1 MAAQKRNSSAEIEH
15 DRATIDFLLSTSG
28 KQALAQL
35 QREDVGDART
45 VPLLEELRR
54 HYSPQWSGALL
65 TLARLRRKAIDKFPQ
80 ADQLYLTTEAL
91 EQATSFAIADHRA
104 LWLHQYAPPGAVLD
118 LGCGIGGDT
127 LALAQYRPV
136 IAYETSATRLR
147 FAQANAGALGL
158 AEQIDFRLADW
169 TTDLA
174 NGSLALAAAA
184 FADPARR
191 VDGRRLFSLYQMQPP
206 LAVLQHLQLQIP
218 ALGIKVAPG
227 VQNEEIPADCHVEF
241 ISHERTCK
249 EALLWFGPLRGDST
263 QRWASVHDKRAWHRL
278 HSSLV
283 PPPLGPL
290 HTGYFLHE
298 PDPAVIRAGS
308 FAELC
313 QMLDAHLFDDQIA
326 YLVGERPSRSTEAE
340 PFVQSFQIEEI
351 LLSSLKQLNRR
362 LQALGIGQVELKKRG
377 SPVEPESLRPRLK
390 LTPGGRDAVIILTRR
405 GDERLTLLARRV

>member
-1 MAAQKRNSSAEIEH
+1 MAAQKRNSSAEIEY

-45 VPLLEELRR
+45 IPLLEELRR

-65 TLARLRRKAIDKFPQ
+65 TLARLRRKAIAKFPQ
-80 ADQLYLTTEAL
+80 ADQLYFTAEAL
-91 EQATSFAIADHRA
+91 EQATAFTIADHRA
-104 LWLHQYAPPGAVLD
+104 RWLHQYAPPGAVLD

-136 IAYETSATRLR
+136 IAYETSTARLR

-158 AEQIDFRLADW
+158 SSRIDFRHADW
-169 TTDLA
+169 TT
-174 NGSLALAAAA
+174 ALADGHIPFTAAA

-191 VDGRRLFSLYQMQPP
+191 VEGRRLFSLHQMQPS
-206 LAVLQHLQLQIP
+206 LAVLQHLQSQIP

-227 VQNEEIPADCHVEF
+227 VPDEEIPAGCHVEF

-249 EALLWFGPLRGDST
+249 EAILWFGPLRGDST
-263 QRWASVHDKRAWHRL
+263 RRWASVHTGEGWYRL
-278 HSSLV
+278 DSSLV

-326 YLVGERPSRSTEAE
+326 YLVGERPSRSTAAE
-340 PFVQSFQIEEI
+340 FFVQSFQIEEI
-351 LLSSLKQLNRR
+351 LPGSLKQLNRR
-362 LQALGIGQVELKKRG
+362 LQTLGIGQVELKKRG
-377 SPVEPESLRPRLK
+377 SPIEPESLRPRLK

>member
-1 MAAQKRNSSAEIEH
+1 MAAQKRNSSPEIEY
-15 DRATIDFLLSTSG
+15 DPATIDFLLSTSG

-54 HYSPQWSGALL
+54 YYSPQWSGALL
-65 TLARLRRKAIDKFPQ
+65 TLTRLRRKAIDKFPQ
-80 ADQLYLTTEAL
+80 ADQLYFTAEAL
-91 EQATSFAIADHRA
+91 EQATSFTIADHRA
-104 LWLHQYAPPGAVLD
+104 RWLHQYAPPGAVLD

-136 IAYETSATRLR
+136 IAYETSGTRLR
-147 FAQANAGALGL
+147 FAQANAAALGL
-158 AEQIDFRLADW
+158 TEQIDFRLSDW
-169 TTDLA
+169 TAELVTGGLPTT
-174 NGSLALAAAA
+174 AAA

-191 VDGRRLFSLYQMQPP
+191 VDGRRVFSLHQMQPP
-206 LAVLQHLQLQIP
+206 LAVLQRLQAQIP

-227 VQNEEIPADCHVEF
+227 VQSEEIPADCHVEF
-241 ISHERTCK
+241 ISHERSCK

-263 QRWASVHDKRAWHRL
+263 QRWASVHAGTGWHRL
-278 HSSLV
+278 DSSLL

-290 HTGYFLHE
+290 RVGHYLHE

-308 FAELC
+308 FVELS

-326 YLVGERPSRSTEAE
+326 YLVGDRPSRSTTAAS
-340 PFVQSFQIEEI
+340 FVQTFQIEEI
-351 LLSSLKQLNRR
+351 LPSSLKRLNQR
-362 LQALGIGQVELKKRG
+362 LQALRIGLVELKKRG

-390 LTPGGRDAVIILTRR
+390 LTPGGRDAVVILTRQ
-405 GDERLTLLARRV
+405 GEERLTLLARRV